1 MKIPY
6 REDYVSTTLARSMSV
21 FKAYDIRGIAGS
33 ELNSDFSERLG
44 RAIATHLDAECVSVV
59 RDIRDSSPDYHQAFV
74 RGLLSAGSDVIDLGI
89 STTGVL
95 YRSTVDLPVDVA
107 VVITASHNPPE
118 YNGFKICKGKMP
130 LGGEEL
136 QDIRRTFEAGDF
148 REGSGNYK
156 SVDSYEEE
164 YVESIVES
172 VGRPSRDIRVVL
184 DCGNAVP
191 GPLAVKVLER
201 LGVDVIPLYCDW
213 DNTFPNHPPDPTRH
227 ENMEDLGKAVLE
239 HGAEF
244 GIGMDG
250 DGDRLG
256 VVDENG
262 SFIHPDRLM
271 GVFVREVLSNMP
283 ENASEEQRT
292 IFFDVKC
299 SMALEEAIEKLGG
312 LPRMVRTGHTFMKK
326 ELRNNPDSPMAGE
339 MSGHFFMNDHW
350 DGFDDA
356 IYCAARLLSI
366 VGKDPAPEQGGPE
379 FSERFGFMPEYP
391 TTDEGKVPLVGDRE
405 EVMEKVVL
413 AFSDMPTSTVDGIRV
428 RYDDGWYLCRPSN
441 TEPIL
446 VMRAEGRNQEALD
459 HILSDVGDRIGEIVD
474 LENLR

>member
-1 MKIPY
+1 M
-6 REDYVSTTLARSMSV
+6 TV

-33 ELNSDFSERLG
+33 ELDSEFSERLG
-44 RAIATHLDAECVSVV
+44 RAIATHLDADCVSVV
-59 RDIRDSSPDYHQAFV
+59 RDIRDSSPDYHEAFV
-74 RGLLSAGSDVIDLGI
+74 RGLLNSGADVIDLGI

-107 VVITASHNPPE
+107 VAITASHNPPE

-136 QDIRRTFEAGDF
+136 QEVRKTFEEGNF
-148 REGSGNYK
+148 REGSGNYRIM
-156 SVDSYEEE
+156 DSYEER
-164 YVESIVES
+164 YVQSIVDS
-172 VGRPSRDIRVVL
+172 VGRLSRDIRVVL

-213 DNTFPNHPPDPTRH
+213 DNSFPNHPPDPTRQ
-227 ENMEDLGKAVLE
+227 ENMEDLGRAVLE

-262 SFIHPDRLM
+262 KFIHPDRLM
-271 GVFVREVLSNMP
+271 GIFVEEVLSDLP
-283 ENASEEQRT
+283 ENSTEEQRT

-299 SMALEEAIEKLGG
+299 SMALEEAIEELGG
-312 LPRMVRTGHTFMKK
+312 VPKMVRTGHTFMKK
-326 ELRNNPDSPMAGE
+326 ELREFPSSPMAGE

-350 DGFDDA
+350 DGFDDS

-366 VGKDPAPEQGGPE
+366 IGMDPSPEQGGPK
-379 FSERFGFMPEYP
+379 FSERFNFMPEYP
-391 TTDEGKVPLVGDRE
+391 TTDEGKVPLVGERE
-405 EVMEKVVL
+405 EVMEAVVS

-446 VMRAEGRNQEALD
+446 VMRAEGRNQAALYY
-459 HILSDVGDRIGEIVD
+459 ILSDVGWRIGEIVD
-474 LENLR
+474 LEKLK